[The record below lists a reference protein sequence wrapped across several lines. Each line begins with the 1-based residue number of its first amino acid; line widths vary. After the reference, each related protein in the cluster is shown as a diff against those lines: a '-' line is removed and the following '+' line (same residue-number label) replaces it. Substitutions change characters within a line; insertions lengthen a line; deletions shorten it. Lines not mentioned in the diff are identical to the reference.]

1 MWHRSQS
8 VASGAVVQTL
18 ESAPIVV
25 RIDKMNGLRV
35 YINPQVKET
44 CGGFGVFYSRRENGP
59 YYRWAFEETVKLWRV
74 SRVSPSDF
82 SPKTLSNANWKGV
95 PAALQ
100 KSMVEHYQE

>member
-1 MWHRSQS
+1 MWNRSHS
-8 VASGAVVQTL
+8 VPARAVVSTL
-18 ESAPIVV
+18 ESTPAIN

-59 YYRWAFEETVKLWRV
+59 YYRWAFEEAVSLWRV
-74 SRVSPSDF
+74 SRVSLSDF
-82 SPKTLSNANWKGV
+82 SPKALSNANWKGV